1 MLKGIDPLLS
11 GDLLK
16 ILDDMGHGDQLLLV
30 DRNYPAAASGKPVIR
45 LGEVGVLRAAEA
57 ILSVYPLDSFIDH
70 PLERM
75 EVEDDPIKTTSLQ
88 DGLLELAK
96 EAENRDLEYGV
107 IPRLSFYERAKNAYA
122 VVHTL
127 EDQPYG
133 CFILQKGVIF

>member
-45 LGEVGVLRAAEA
+45 LGEVGVLRAAKA
-57 ILSVYPLDSFIDH
+57 ILSVYPLDLFVDH

-96 EAENRDLEYGV
+96 ETENRDLEYGV
-107 IPRLSFYERAKNAYA
+107 IPRLNFYERAKNAYA

>member
-45 LGEVGVLRAAEA
+45 LGEVGVLRAAKA
-57 ILSVYPLDSFIDH
+57 ILSVYPLDSFIEH

-88 DGLLELAK
+88 DGLLQLAK
-96 EAENRDLEYGV
+96 KAENRDLEYGV
-107 IPRLSFYERAKNAYA
+107 IPRLNFYERAKNAYA

>member
-45 LGEVGVLRAAEA
+45 LGEVGIRRAVKA
-57 ILSVYPLDSFIDH
+57 ILSVYPLDSFIEH

-75 EVEDDPIKTTSLQ
+75 EVEDDPVKTTSLQ
-88 DGLLELAK
+88 DDVLSLAIESEDRELEF
-96 EAENRDLEYGV
+96 GV
-107 IPRLSFYERAKNAYA
+107 IPRLDFYQRAKGAYA

-133 CFILQKGVIF
+133 CFILHKGVIF

>member
-1 MLKGIDPLLS
+1 MLKGVDPLLS

-45 LGEVGVLRAAEA
+45 LGEVGVLRAAKA

-75 EVEDDPIKTTSLQ
+75 EVEDDPTKTTSLQ
-88 DGLLELAK
+88 DDLLELARK
-96 EAENRDLEYGV
+96 SEDRELEYGV
-107 IPRLSFYERAKNAYA
+107 IPRLGFYERARNAYA

-133 CFILQKGVIF
+133 CFILHKGVIF